1 LRVSNLH
8 ILITGGAGF
17 IGSHLAEA
25 LLARGDTV
33 TVIDDL
39 STGRMA
45 NIKSQIA
52 NPNFHFAIDTIRNA
66 MVMDRL
72 VSRCDVVVHL
82 AAAVGVELIIND
94 PVRTIETNI
103 LGTHAVLQAAAR
115 YRKKVL
121 LASTSE
127 VYGKGTRVPFAEDDD
142 RLLGP
147 TTKSRW
153 SYSDSKAIDEFLGLA
168 YHKQY
173 GLPVIIARF
182 FNTVGPRQSG
192 RYGMVIPRFVQQALA
207 GKPLSVYGDGH
218 QSRCFCHVAD
228 TVRAVIALLDRAD
241 DQAASAQRDRPTN
254 GGELFPAIGDVF
266 NIGSTEEITILDL
279 AGKILTLT
287 GRDPAET
294 LLIPYDQA
302 YEPGFEDMRRRVP
315 DIGKIGRAVGWE
327 PTIALAET
335 LRQVVEYEKAK
346 RRKSESARKRAGE

>member
-1 LRVSNLH
+1 MSHRH
-8 ILITGGAGF
+8 ILVTGGAGF

-39 STGRMA
+39 STGCME
-45 NIKSQIA
+45 NLKSQIT
-52 NPNFHFAIDTIRNA
+52 NHRFSFAIDTIQNA

-72 VSRCDVVVHL
+72 VSQCDAVVHL

-127 VYGKGTRVPFAEDDD
+127 IYGKSARVPFAEDDD
-142 RLLGP
+142 RVLGP

-207 GKPLSVYGDGH
+207 GKPLSVYGDGR
-218 QSRCFCHVAD
+218 QSRCFCNVED
-228 TVRAVIALLDRAD
+228 TIRAVIALLEATGG
-241 DQAASAQRDRPTN
+241 AVSA
-254 GGELFPAIGDVF
+254 GGVY
-266 NIGSTEEITILDL
+266 NVGSTEEITILDL
-279 AGKILTLT
+279 ARKILTLT
-287 GRDPAET
+287 DRDPADT
-294 LLIPYDQA
+294 VLVPYDQA

-315 DIGKIGRAVGWE
+315 DIAKIKRTVGWE
-327 PTIALAET
+327 PTIPLDET
-335 LRQVVEYEKAK
+335 LRQVIAYEESSRKGAK
-346 RRKSESARKRAGE
+346 PPRRYDAEK